1 MPLQIIRN
9 DITKMRVDAIVN
21 AANTSL
27 LGGGGVDG
35 CLHRASVVKGT
46 DRASNSKIGISGG
59 VFMPQMNKGGKFIFG
74 KSLIRTDGT
83 LRIPPQAMEEYHI
96 ADEGKV
102 YLFTGSKITGG
113 FCVTRKGLLHPSKLG
128 HILDDTPP
136 LLDYSAGSGEFIKY
150 KGRSY
155 CWVEISQEGQILL
168 TKKMMDF
175 LKVRPGME
183 LLSIRSSDIAFT
195 MGAKGPLLEKA
206 ENYDGEIPL
215 F

>member
-1 MPLQIIRN
+1 MPE
-9 DITKMRVDAIVN
+9 
-21 AANTSL
+21 
-27 LGGGGVDG
+27 
-35 CLHRASVVKGT
+35 
-46 DRASNSKIGISGG
+46 
-59 VFMPQMNKGGKFIFG
+59 MNKGGKFIFG

-155 CWVEISQEGQILL
+155 CWLFVSPEGRLVL
-168 TKKMMDF
+168 TPSMLQD
-175 LKVRPGME
+175 LQLAPGMT
-183 LLSIRSSDIAFT
+183 LLCIRSSNIAFT
-195 MGAKGPLLEKA
+195 IGAKGPLLER
-206 ENYDGEIPL
+206 ERRYRGEIEVY
-215 F
+215 

>member
-1 MPLQIIRN
+1 
-9 DITKMRVDAIVN
+9 
-21 AANTSL
+21 
-27 LGGGGVDG
+27 
-35 CLHRASVVKGT
+35 
-46 DRASNSKIGISGG
+46 
-59 VFMPQMNKGGKFIFG
+59 MPQMNKGGKFIFG

-150 KGRSY
+150 KGRSRN
-155 CWVEISQEGQILL
+155 VPSVR
-168 TKKMMDF
+168 MSDF
-175 LKVRPGME
+175 PKINFP
-183 LLSIRSSDIAFT
+183 
-195 MGAKGPLLEKA
+195 PLFICGIKTPP
-206 ENYDGEIPL
+206 EIPI
-215 F
+215 